1 MKNNYVTI
9 LDFGSSKITCMAA
22 SKVSDNGEFVIKAV
36 GQSSYSGFDDKE
48 FYEPETLADAIK
60 QAVSQVEAKMNTSV
74 KEIFVGVPGAFAAMV
89 NGDGSTTFH
98 SKKKIDAED
107 VAEVIKEADIYQC
120 TSDFA
125 PIGAKPVYYVLDG
138 AIKCYDPMGMIASKL
153 MVLVSFSYMK
163 KYFRNTVAPIL
174 LEMGINKVTY
184 LNTCEAQAN
193 YVSNAMFREGYSI
206 IIDVGYITTNV
217 LLCGGTGLMFA
228 RTFAL
233 GSGYLASDI
242 CQVQGCDFK
251 TAMMILEKV
260 NLNLDVKSGDSYSVN
275 GKMVDASQTNAIVK
289 DRIGQI
295 AQYIIRSFRLCKTS
309 IPSNTPIILTG
320 GGLAYLRGGVDCL
333 ANQLGKPVRLY
344 DSVNP
349 QTKRNEYTSSYGLIY
364 EAVKTNVTKGGF
376 KSFLKSIGFGKK
388 GDK

>member
-1 MKNNYVTI
+1 MKNNFVTI

-36 GQSSYSGFDDKE
+36 GQSAYSGFDDKE
-48 FYEPETLADAIK
+48 FYEPETLSEAIK

-74 KEIFVGVPGAFAAMV
+74 KEIFVGVPGAFAAMI
-89 NGDGSTTFH
+89 NSEGSIAFQ
-98 SKKKIDAED
+98 SKKKIDSSD
-107 VAEVIKEADIYQC
+107 IAEVINKADIYKC
-120 TSDFA
+120 TSDFT
-125 PIGAKPVYYVLDG
+125 PLGCKPVYYTLDG
-138 AIKCYDPMGMIASKL
+138 AVKSYDPIGMIASKL

-163 KYFRNTVAPIL
+163 KYFRNIVAPIL
-174 LEMGINKVTY
+174 LEMGINKVY
-184 LNTCEAQAN
+184 YINTCEAQAR
-193 YVSNAMFREGYSI
+193 YVSNAMFRDGYSI

-217 LLCGGTGLMFA
+217 LLCGGKGLLFA

-242 CQVQGCDFK
+242 CQVLGCDFK
-251 TAMMILEKV
+251 SAMSILERI
-260 NLNLDVKSGDSYSVN
+260 NLNLDVKSGDAYNVN
-275 GKMVDASQTNAIVK
+275 GKMVDAIQTNAVIR

-295 AQYIIRSFRLCKTS
+295 AQYIIKSFRLCDKQ

-320 GGLAYLRGGVDCL
+320 GGLAYIRGGVDCL
-333 ANQLGKPVRLY
+333 ASQLGKPVRLY

-364 EAVKTNVTKGGF
+364 EAVQTNTAKGGF
-376 KSFLKSIGFGKK
+376 KSFLKSIGLGK